1 MKLKAL
7 LNMEYGGISMSEI
20 SRLLITNRGE
30 IAVRVAHTAH
40 RLGIETFGIYSD
52 TDQNALHVDTVD
64 TAIYLPG
71 NTLSETYL
79 NAEKIIQV
87 AHENACNAIHPGYG
101 FLAEN
106 SQFAQSVLDE
116 ELVWI
121 GPTPEQIALLGDKM
135 LAKQAAIDAGVPT
148 VPSTEVQPGEKPPK
162 FDMPVMVK
170 AAAGGGGRGM
180 RIVEKQ
186 SELTD
191 AIESASREAKS
202 AFGDGRVFVE
212 PYIAHGRH
220 IEVQIIGDS
229 HGNILHLGERECS
242 IQRRNQKIFEEAP
255 SCGITEDVR
264 KVICN
269 GAVALARHVK
279 YENAGTVEFLVN
291 DKEEINFLE
300 VNTRLQVE
308 HPVTESITGLDL
320 VELQI
325 RIASGEQLPI
335 KQEEVTTT
343 GHAIEVRIVAEN
355 PAENWMPSIGE
366 IERFQ
371 IGEGVRV
378 DSGIR
383 EGSQITTDYD
393 SLIAKIIATGQ
404 DRQQAIK
411 KLSRALHSTQISGID
426 TNLSMVLAVLA
437 EHDYQRANTPITY
450 LQEHPEVLQGEEL
463 NPDDLNALLLGAV
476 FALEFNE
483 HNNGKVTR
491 FAPSGWR
498 NLRTQ
503 GQRQTWESSL
513 EEYCVEYVI
522 EKNQASVL
530 LGAWP
535 EPQEDGSL
543 TEDNR
548 TQFNIRILK
557 QSETEQAIEINNR
570 RQVIHTSVI
579 GETVHTQSRFGTAT
593 WSRKPQFI
601 LRESKQLGA
610 GPTSPLPGTVITVNV
625 SEGQIVKEGEVL
637 VVVEAMKMEHKI
649 IATGPAT
656 VISVHFQPGESVDTG
671 DLLVSLEQDD
681 NP

>member
-30 IAVRVAHTAH
+30 IAVRIAHTAH

-64 TAIYLPG
+64 TAIYLSG

-106 SQFAQSVLDE
+106 PQFAQSVLDE

-186 SELTD
+186 SELAD

-601 LRESKQLGA
+601 LRESEQLGA

>member
-1 MKLKAL
+1 
-7 LNMEYGGISMSEI
+7 MSEI
-20 SRLLITNRGE
+20 SRLLIANRGE
-30 IAVRVAHTAH
+30 IAVRIAQTAH
-40 RLGIETFGIYSD
+40 RLGIETVGIYSD
-52 TDQNALHVDTVD
+52 SDQNALHADTVD

-71 NTLSETYL
+71 DMLSETYL
-79 NAEKIIQV
+79 NADEIIKV
-87 AHENACNAIHPGYG
+87 AHENACDAIHPGYG

-106 SQFAQSVLDE
+106 SQFAQRVLDAD
-116 ELVWI
+116 LVWI

-135 LAKQAAIDAGVPT
+135 LAKEAAIAAGVPT
-148 VPSTEVQPGEKPPK
+148 VTSTEVRPGEKPPK
-162 FDMPVMVK
+162 LDMPVMVK

-180 RIVEKQ
+180 RVVEKR
-186 SELTD
+186 SELAD
-191 AIESASREAKS
+191 AIESASREAES

-229 HGNILHLGERECS
+229 HGNVLHLGERECS

-255 SCGITEDVR
+255 SSGISEDVR
-264 KVICN
+264 KVICD
-269 GAVALARHVK
+269 GAVALANHVK
-279 YENAGTVEFLVN
+279 YVNAGTVEFLVN

-308 HPVTESITGLDL
+308 HPVTEAITGLDL

-325 RIASGEQLPI
+325 RVASGEQLPI
-335 KQEEVTTT
+335 KQEEVTFN
-343 GHAIEVRIVAEN
+343 GHAIEVRLVAEN
-355 PAENWMPSIGE
+355 PAENWMPSVGE

-404 DRQQAIK
+404 DRQQAIR
-411 KLSRALHSTQISGID
+411 KLSRSLRSTQISGID

-437 EHDYQRANTPITY
+437 EHDYQRAKTPITY
-450 LQEHPEVLQGEEL
+450 LQEHPEVLHGKEL

-476 FALEFNE
+476 FALEFTE
-483 HNNGKVTR
+483 RNNARVTR

-503 GQRQTWESSL
+503 GQIQIWGCSSGDR
-513 EEYCVEYVI
+513 CVEYII

-535 EPQEDGSL
+535 ELEEDGSL

-548 TQFNIRILK
+548 SQFNIRILK
-557 QSETEQAIEINNR
+557 RSERQQTIEIN
-570 RQVIHTSVI
+570 S
-579 GETVHTQSRFGTAT
+579 
-593 WSRKPQFI
+593 
-601 LRESKQLGA
+601 
-610 GPTSPLPGTVITVNV
+610 
-625 SEGQIVKEGEVL
+625 
-637 VVVEAMKMEHKI
+637 
-649 IATGPAT
+649 
-656 VISVHFQPGESVDTG
+656 
-671 DLLVSLEQDD
+671 
-681 NP
+681 

>member
-30 IAVRVAHTAH
+30 IAVRIAHTAH

-106 SQFAQSVLDE
+106 PQFAQSVLDE

-186 SELTD
+186 SELAD

-393 SLIAKIIATGQ
+393 SLIAKIIATGK

-463 NPDDLNALLLGAV
+463 NPDDFNALLLGAV

-601 LRESKQLGA
+601 LRESEQLGA
-610 GPTSPLPGTVITVNV
+610 GPTSPLPGTVIAVNV

>member
-1 MKLKAL
+1 
-7 LNMEYGGISMSEI
+7 MSEI

-30 IAVRVAHTAH
+30 IAVRIARTAH
-40 RLGIETFGIYSD
+40 RLGIETVGIYSD
-52 TDQNALHVDTVD
+52 SDKNALHADTVD

-71 NTLSETYL
+71 DMLIETYL
-79 NAEKIIQV
+79 NADEIIKV
-87 AHENACNAIHPGYG
+87 AHENDCDAIHPGYG

-106 SQFAQSVLDE
+106 SQFAQRVLDAD
-116 ELVWI
+116 LVWI

-135 LAKQAAIDAGVPT
+135 LAKEAAIAAGVPT
-148 VPSTEVQPGEKPPK
+148 VTSTELRPGEKPPK
-162 FDMPVMVK
+162 LDMPVMVK

-180 RIVEKQ
+180 RVVEKR
-186 SELTD
+186 SELAD
-191 AIESASREAKS
+191 AIESASREAES

-212 PYIAHGRH
+212 PYIAYGRH

-229 HGNILHLGERECS
+229 HGNVLHLGERECS

-255 SCGITEDVR
+255 SSGISEDVR
-264 KVICN
+264 KVICD
-269 GAVALARHVK
+269 GAVALANHVK
-279 YENAGTVEFLVN
+279 YVNAGTVEFLVN

-308 HPVTESITGLDL
+308 HPVTEAITGLDL

-325 RIASGEQLPI
+325 RVASGEQLPI
-335 KQEEVTTT
+335 KQEEVTFN
-343 GHAIEVRIVAEN
+343 GHAIEVRLVAEN

-404 DRQQAIK
+404 DRQQAIR
-411 KLSRALHSTQISGID
+411 KLSRSLRSTQISGID

-437 EHDYQRANTPITY
+437 EHDYQRAKTPITY
-450 LQEHPEVLQGEEL
+450 LQEHPEVLHGEEL

-476 FALEFNE
+476 FALEFTE
-483 HNNGKVTR
+483 RNNARVTR

-503 GQRQTWESSL
+503 GQRQIWGSSSGDR
-513 EEYCVEYVI
+513 CVEYII

-535 EPQEDGSL
+535 ELEEDGSL

-548 TQFNIRILK
+548 SQFNIRILK
-557 QSETEQAIEINNR
+557 RSERQQTIEINSR
-570 RQVIHTSVI
+570 RQVINTSVI

-593 WSRKPQFI
+593 WSRKPRFVP
-601 LRESKQLGA
+601 RESEQLGA
-610 GPTSPLPGTVITVNV
+610 GPTSPLPGTVIAVNV
-625 SEGQIVKEGEVL
+625 SEGQMVEEGDVL

-649 IATGPAT
+649 LATGSAT
-656 VISVHFQPGESVDTG
+656 VVSVHFQPGESVDTG
-671 DLLVSLEQDD
+671 DLLVSLEQGD
-681 NP
+681 NS